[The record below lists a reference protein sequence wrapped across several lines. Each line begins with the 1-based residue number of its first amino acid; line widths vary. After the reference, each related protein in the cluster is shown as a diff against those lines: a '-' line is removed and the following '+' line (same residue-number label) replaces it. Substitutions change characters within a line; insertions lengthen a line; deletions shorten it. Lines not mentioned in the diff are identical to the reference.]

1 MLYNDNPRTIKDFD
15 ENKKRLKTEAE
26 KETLAGKQ
34 KMQIEEQRRKQLKVS
49 DKKREIDEL
58 VRGLASK
65 ETFLRRVVSELDMLR
80 SEKQREERKIK
91 ELEQKS
97 TAQKPVNDA
106 RFVEETAKLKNID
119 QETGFLKQ
127 DLDRE
132 KKQAK
137 QRLSVKEADSQ
148 DEKRKIDDI
157 RIRIMSKMSEMRRLE
172 QEISLLKQEEQ
183 RHEQLLRNLE
193 SQVNPQD
200 QEISKKEAELAKKL
214 YEEKRLQKDLGVLER
229 EKNMRRSVNSDVGI
243 KSEKSALEMIER
255 RILAVGGDIQKA
267 NREIAGL
274 KTDLQK
280 KNGELRALMA

>member
-15 ENKKRLKTEAE
+15 ENKKRLKTDAE
-26 KETLAGKQ
+26 RETIAGKQ
-34 KMQIEEQRRKQLKVS
+34 KMQIEEQKRKQLKVS

-58 VRGLASK
+58 TRGLMSK
-65 ETFLRRVVSELDMLR
+65 ETFLRRAVSELDMLR
-80 SEKQREERKIK
+80 LEKQREERKLK

-97 TAQKPVNDA
+97 AAQKPANDT

-127 DLDRE
+127 NLYRE
-132 KKQAK
+132 KKQAE
-137 QRLSVKEADSQ
+137 QRLSVKESDQQ

-157 RIRIMSKMSEMRRLE
+157 RIRIMSKTSELRRLE

-193 SQVNPQD
+193 SQMNPQD

-214 YEEKRLQKDLGVLER
+214 YEEEKLKKDLGVLER
-229 EKNMRRSVNSDVGI
+229 EKKMRQKVNTDVGARSA
-243 KSEKSALEMIER
+243 KSSLETIER
-255 RILAVGGDIQKA
+255 RILAVGDDITKA

-280 KNGELRALMA
+280 KNSELRALMA

>member
-1 MLYNDNPRTIKDFD
+1 MIYNDNPRTIKDLD
-15 ENKKRLKTEAE
+15 ENKKRLKTDAE
-26 KETLAGKQ
+26 RETAAGKQ
-34 KMQIEEQRRKQLKVS
+34 KMQTEEQKRKQLKVS

-58 VRGLASK
+58 TRGLASK
-65 ETFLRRVVSELDMLR
+65 ETLLRRAVSELDMLR
-80 SEKQREERKIK
+80 SEKQREERKLK

-97 TAQKPVNDA
+97 AIQKPANDA
-106 RFVEETAKLKNID
+106 KLVEETAKLKNID

-132 KKQAK
+132 KKQSK
-137 QRLSVKEADSQ
+137 QRLSLKESDSQ

-157 RIRIMSKMSEMRRLE
+157 RIRIMSKMSELRRLE

-193 SQVNPQD
+193 SQINPQD

-214 YEEKRLQKDLGVLER
+214 REEERLKKDLGVLER
-229 EKNMRRSVNSDVGI
+229 EKNMKQRVTSDVGI
-243 KSEKSALEMIER
+243 RSEKSSLEMIER
-255 RILAVGGDIQKA
+255 RILAVGGDIQKT

-280 KNGELRALMA
+280 KTGELRALMA

>member
-1 MLYNDNPRTIKDFD
+1 MLYNDNPRTIKDLD
-15 ENKKRLKTEAE
+15 ENKKRLKTDAE
-26 KETLAGKQ
+26 KETAAGKQ
-34 KMQIEEQRRKQLKVS
+34 KMQIEEQKRKQLKVS

-58 VRGLASK
+58 TRGLASK

-97 TAQKPVNDA
+97 AVQKPANDA

-127 DLDRE
+127 DLYRE
-132 KKQAK
+132 KKQAE
-137 QRLSVKEADSQ
+137 QRLFVKESDRQ

-183 RHEQLLRNLE
+183 RHEQLFRNLE

-200 QEISKKEAELAKKL
+200 KEISKKKPSWRKNFMKK
-214 YEEKRLQKDLGVLER
+214 KVSKKIWVFWKER
-229 EKNMRRSVNSDVGI
+229 
-243 KSEKSALEMIER
+243 
-255 RILAVGGDIQKA
+255 
-267 NREIAGL
+267 
-274 KTDLQK
+274 KT
-280 KNGELRALMA
+280 